1 MGILADSSYGSAEPS
16 EPADSMGRLGD
27 ADRESIYASTWEVLT
42 PYIAEFLGTF
52 IITMTFMS
60 NYDDSSEAYFAKYSS
75 GFMIIAIVCATRHIT
90 GANLNPC
97 VTIALGLSGRLR
109 PFSSF
114 CLCLTQ
120 VLAAIS
126 AAILLKACEVSENIS
141 LGPLNG
147 HSWTQLAFTETV
159 YTSML
164 TFVYL
169 NCASSKQN
177 NPKSDQNGFVGLCYG
192 LCYVASS
199 IAARGICDIVSNSAI
214 AVGLLIRNTGGHG
227 LFSTGMSYVCYDLIG
242 AIIGVGAYRV
252 VRPLESRLAESLP
265 MAAEN
270 VSVSRESSQMAA
282 EFIGAFYIILTQV
295 LSADAETNSDLG
307 PRAWATAAAV
317 IVMVYSLQKVSG
329 AHFNPAVTLAVRASG
344 RTAADNVL
352 VEGDLEVRLGI
363 FYCIAHVLGGAVA
376 ASVAAIVISGSTSTS
391 SSSDSSLANAT
402 TTQAFIAESAITFF
416 LCYVVLAT
424 SVTSPVEQGRS
435 KQNNICG
442 IAYGSIVLSNTLAVG
457 NISGA
462 LMNPAAVV
470 AFIVLGI
477 LDTKASLLPYFFY
490 HGAAAV
496 FASVAFLMTH
506 AQLYV
511 KDAHEA
517 EDKNHT
523 GN

>member
-329 AHFNPAVTLAVRASG
+329 AHFNPAVTLAVFFSRRVPELTLTQALMYVGVQLVAGICASFSY
-344 RTAADNVL
+344 VL
-352 VEGDLEVRLGI
+352 VYVGGNFPIGPVGKSTWLQVTFAELI
-363 FYCIAHVLGGAVA
+363 F
-376 ASVAAIVISGSTSTS
+376 
-391 SSSDSSLANAT
+391 
-402 TTQAFIAESAITFF
+402 TFL
-416 LCYVVLAT
+416 LCY
-424 SVTSPVEQGRS
+424 
-435 KQNNICG
+435 
-442 IAYGSIVLSNTLAVG
+442 IVLSVAVSNRTKSSHMFGLAIGSCVTIGGCAIGSISGGSLNPAVSVGIASTQIMKGGFLLPATAYTAVELLGGLAAVG
-457 NISGA
+457 IFR
-462 LMNPAAVV
+462 V
-470 AFIVLGI
+470 
-477 LDTKASLLPYFFY
+477 
-490 HGAAAV
+490 
-496 FASVAFLMTH
+496 TH
-506 AQLYV
+506 DADLSSDV
-511 KDAHEA
+511 KFGERF
-517 EDKNHT
+517 
-523 GN
+523 